1 MLGILI
7 VYLSTYVMAKWRGID
22 LNLYTITRQKNLMIL
37 IVVTTVIFW
46 VLHIFL
52 SKNKDIGR
60 YEENWQ
66 EDSIRFFRGFIVIME
81 GLLYMTI
88 CTNLHKGLAFY
99 NHIWVYI
106 GIIVILNIVQMIL
119 LHREYTHDMREFLVD
134 TLLLQ
139 VQNCRNTLLLVLAVL
154 CAMHW
159 TIFGL
164 IFVLSFL
171 AILFKW

>member
-22 LNLYTITRQKNLMIL
+22 LNLYNITNQKNLMML

-46 VLHIFL
+46 ILHTIL

-66 EDSIRFFRGFIVIME
+66 EDNIRFFRGFIVLLE
-81 GLLYMTI
+81 GLFFMKI
-88 CTNLHKGLAFY
+88 CTNMHKGLAFY

-139 VQNCRNTLLLVLAVL
+139 VQDCRNSLLLILTVL
-154 CAMHW
+154 CAMHL

-171 AILFKW
+171 AIVLKW